1 MLCQNALLMCAYI
14 RKTEILSYLKSLVS
28 FENCMTT
35 KSLIP
40 IKIYSSPQIK
50 EQSLAHGS
58 NHKKRNLEH
67 YVERQSGKHDTTKL
81 TSLIG
86 YLKRSGGTILA
97 KFDCWSQ
104 YNLLKCVCS
113 QGASGSGQGTGH
125 VCLSHTT
132 YTEIQLVS
140 LHGRKF
146 QSSFNFIQERF

>member
-1 MLCQNALLMCAYI
+1 MLCQNALLMCACI
-14 RKTEILSYLKSLVS
+14 HKTEILSYLKSLVS

-50 EQSLAHGS
+50 EQSLTHGS
-58 NHKKRNLEH
+58 NHKKRILSTMQKGSPGN
-67 YVERQSGKHDTTKL
+67 TTPPIGY
-81 TSLIG
+81 LIG

-146 QSSFNFIQERF
+146 QSSFSFIQERF